1 MSPHLKHFF
10 LNQEFAM
17 GDFGALWAYAHYQ
30 EQDICLVHCKS
41 AANMDQAPY
50 IRINTVYRKSAH
62 IARIRSVTNTEVF
75 CSVKSPIVLTTSLYN
90 PITRVNSLTLHRDQ
104 DASK

>member
-17 GDFGALWAYAHYQ
+17 GDFGTLWAYAHNQ
-30 EQDICLVHCKS
+30 EQYICLVHCKS

-50 IRINTVYRKSAH
+50 
-62 IARIRSVTNTEVF
+62 TNKHCV
-75 CSVKSPIVLTTSLYN
+75 
-90 PITRVNSLTLHRDQ
+90 
-104 DASK
+104 